1 MALELT
7 NKTKRIVLPSAI
19 LFELE
24 EAFNFP
30 YFLNIP
36 VGVTLNDT
44 LIVNFLNGKRV
55 WDFRARMSDCFRIRY
70 HRFHKSFSGVKKLG
84 GYKGRM
90 VFTWL
95 FDRQDLKNLVFPIV
109 SNYANSASLVVGSFS
124 SMREKVPEQTEF
136 ISWADFPKIDMK
148 AWRVEFD
155 RCEPIWRQRLIDVL
169 ERHSIPEC
177 IVDFLIINLQV
188 QTQNIMSAIRFI
200 NEVQP
205 TAIVTEYDR
214 NAHSSCLILAAKKK
228 GVPAITMIHGA
239 AIIPPPRYGFVP
251 VLADYVCCWGDR
263 HKENFIQHGASSEQ
277 LVITGCQG
285 LTRGMAAS
293 KTSGFSSAMLPVGKT
308 AVLLATSPIE
318 LEERIAYASAFCD
331 AMSKM
336 PEITA
341 IIKLHPAETVA
352 EYQELVNLYP
362 NVFFMSNADMPRD
375 VALSVADVVVV
386 HESSFGIDALLKE
399 KVAVVLDVLS
409 DTTSTPLIIG
419 TEMIEVAG
427 CQVAKSARDLESV
440 IRNILEDDSLRR
452 ELLAKAEKYSLR
464 YCHDYG
470 QDAAKNVCSVISH
483 AIESQKL
490 TDVKG

>member
-1 MALELT
+1 M
-7 NKTKRIVLPSAI
+7 LPSTI

-30 YFLNIP
+30 HFLNIP

-55 WDFRARMSDCFRIRY
+55 WNFRARMSDCFRIRY
-70 HRFHKSFSGVKKLG
+70 HRFYQSFSGVKKFG

-109 SNYANSASLVVGSFS
+109 SNYANSDSLVVGSFS
-124 SMREKVPEQTEF
+124 SMREKVPKQTEF

-177 IVDFLIINLQV
+177 IVDFLITNLQV

-200 NEVQP
+200 DEVQP
-205 TAIVTEYDR
+205 TVIVTEYDR
-214 NAHSSCLILAAKKK
+214 NTHSSCLILAAKKK
-228 GVPAITMIHGA
+228 GVPVITMIHGA
-239 AIIPPPRYGFVP
+239 AIIPPPRYGYVP

-263 HKENFIQHGASSEQ
+263 HKENFIEHGASSEQ

-285 LTRGMAAS
+285 LTRGMATS
-293 KTSGFSSAMLPVGKT
+293 KASGFSSAMLPVGKT

-318 LEERIAYASAFCD
+318 LEERIAYASVFCD
-331 AMSKM
+331 AMSKI
-336 PEITA
+336 PEISV
-341 IIKLHPAETVA
+341 IIKLHPAETVV
-352 EYQELVNLYP
+352 EYQKLVNLYP
-362 NVFFMSNADMPRD
+362 NVFFMSNTDMPRD
-375 VALSVADVVVV
+375 VALSVADVVVGV
-386 HESSFGIDALLKE
+386 RSRKQRLAEHIFAFYSSLRFGIKD
-399 KVAVVLDVLS
+399 
-409 DTTSTPLIIG
+409 PLCGMKAYRATVYSMLGHFDSCDSVG
-419 TEMIEVAG
+419 TELMIFSAKHKFKID
-427 CQVAKSARDLESV
+427 QVPFDVSERDGASRFGQIFLGNYKI
-440 IRNILEDDSLRR
+440 IRAMVMTAVL
-452 ELLAKAEKYSLR
+452 
-464 YCHDYG
+464 
-470 QDAAKNVCSVISH
+470 
-483 AIESQKL
+483 
-490 TDVKG
+490 VK